1 MFEGFDRSAI
11 DFLWGIRLNNDK
23 NWYESHKEEYRQN
36 LAKPMK
42 SLCDELFCDFYS
54 EIGYETVSSVSRIVK
69 DARFPHAYPYRDNY
83 WFTFKE
89 TRKDWWIAPAFYFE
103 LSCEGWGYGM
113 GMWSASA
120 GSMQRLRNAIDSD
133 PETFSG
139 LVRAFDKQKIFT
151 LEGDFYK
158 RKKGEVSPLLDGWYN
173 RKSISCTANFTYE
186 NETVFTNKLQPLILE
201 GFRSLYPICRFIHNA
216 INEE

>member
-1 MFEGFDRSAI
+1 M
-11 DFLWGIRLNNDK
+11 NNDK
-23 NWYESHKEEYRQN
+23 NWYESHKDEYRQN

-89 TRKDWWIAPAFYFE
+89 TRKDWWVAPAFYFE

-113 GMWSASA
+113 GMWSANA

-133 PETFSG
+133 SETFSG
-139 LVRAFDKQKIFT
+139 LSVHLT
-151 LEGDFYK
+151 S
-158 RKKGEVSPLLDGWYN
+158 RKFSHLRV
-173 RKSISCTANFTYE
+173 ISTSGKKAMFLPCLTAGTTE
-186 NETVFTNKLQPLILE
+186 NP
-201 GFRSLYPICRFIHNA
+201 
-216 INEE
+216 

>member
-23 NWYESHKEEYRQN
+23 NWYESHKDEYRQN

-89 TRKDWWIAPAFYFE
+89 TRKDWWVAPAFYFE
-103 LSCEGWGYGM
+103 LSCEGWG
-113 GMWSASA
+113 WLS
-120 GSMQRLRNAIDSD
+120 
-133 PETFSG
+133 F
-139 LVRAFDKQKIFT
+139 
-151 LEGDFYK
+151 K
-158 RKKGEVSPLLDGWYN
+158 R
-173 RKSISCTANFTYE
+173 
-186 NETVFTNKLQPLILE
+186 VFQ
-201 GFRSLYPICRFIHNA
+201 FRP
-216 INEE
+216 

>member
-69 DARFPHAYPYRDNY
+69 DARFLTLTRTVITTGLLSRKHARTGGLHLRSTLNFPARAGATE
-83 WFTFKE
+83 WVCG
-89 TRKDWWIAPAFYFE
+89 APVQAQ
-103 LSCEGWGYGM
+103 CK
-113 GMWSASA
+113 
-120 GSMQRLRNAIDSD
+120 GSEMR
-133 PETFSG
+133 
-139 LVRAFDKQKIFT
+139 
-151 LEGDFYK
+151 
-158 RKKGEVSPLLDGWYN
+158 
-173 RKSISCTANFTYE
+173 
-186 NETVFTNKLQPLILE
+186 
-201 GFRSLYPICRFIHNA
+201 
-216 INEE
+216 